1 MNLVANICSAQYHSY
16 TNNIRIDLLTYL
28 IPTELSSAL
37 SSLAQQGSKIVA
49 GGTDVYP
56 ALKQGQAPARLL
68 DVTRIKELSGIATT
82 QTGLRIGAAVTW
94 SEIVKADLP
103 AAFDGLKQA
112 AREVGSLQIQNAGTI
127 AGNLCNASPAADG
140 VPPLLTLDAVVELAS
155 TARGARMVPLQD
167 FILGVR
173 KIALA
178 TDEIVTAIHIPT
190 PPEGAGSAF
199 EKLGSRR
206 YLVISIT
213 MTAAVIK
220 CDADGVITHAR
231 VAVGACS
238 PVAQRLTQLEAN
250 LIGKMP
256 SEVKIAPAHLS
267 VLSPIDDVRGSGTY
281 RLDIVREQ
289 CRRAIQKAAEN
300 G

>member
-1 MNLVANICSAQYHSY
+1 M
-16 TNNIRIDLLTYL
+16 LTYL
-28 IPTELSSAL
+28 IPTELNSAL
-37 SSLAQQGSKIVA
+37 KSLAKAGNKIVA

-56 ALKQGQAPARLL
+56 ALKQGQTPARFL
-68 DVTRIKELSGIATT
+68 DVTRIKELSGVSAT

-94 SEIVKADLP
+94 SEIVKTDLP
-103 AAFDGLKQA
+103 ASFDGLKQS

-140 VPPLLTLDAVVELAS
+140 VPPLLTLDSMVELTSA
-155 TARGARMVPLQD
+155 ARGARMVPLQD

-173 KIALA
+173 KTALA
-178 TDEIVTAIHIPT
+178 VDEMVTAIHIPT

-199 EKLGSRR
+199 EKLGNRK

-220 CDADGVITHAR
+220 CDAQGAITHAR

-238 PVAQRLTQLEAN
+238 PVAQRLTQLEAD
-250 LIGKMP
+250 LIGKKP
-256 SEVKIAPAHLS
+256 SEVEIDAAHLN
-267 VLSPIDDVRGSGTY
+267 VLSPIDDVRGSGSY

-289 CRRAIQKAAEN
+289 CRRAIQKATTD

>member
-1 MNLVANICSAQYHSY
+1 
-16 TNNIRIDLLTYL
+16 LTYL
-28 IPTELSSAL
+28 IPTELNSAL
-37 SSLAQQGSKIVA
+37 TSLAKAGNKIVA

-56 ALKQGQAPARLL
+56 ALKQGQTPASFL
-68 DVTRIKELSGIATT
+68 DVTRIKELSGISTT

-103 AAFDGLKQA
+103 ASFDGLKQS

-155 TARGARMVPLQD
+155 AARGARMVPLQD

-173 KIALA
+173 NTALA
-178 TDEIVTAIHIPT
+178 VDEMVTAIHIPT

-199 EKLGSRR
+199 EKLGSRK

-220 CDADGVITHAR
+220 CDAQGAITHAR

-238 PVAQRLTQLEAN
+238 PVAQRLTHLEAD
-250 LIGKMP
+250 LIGKKP
-256 SEVKIAPAHLS
+256 VEVEIDTAHLS
-267 VLSPIDDVRGSGTY
+267 MLSPIDDVRGSGSY

-289 CRRAIQKAAEN
+289 CRRAIQKAATN

>member
-1 MNLVANICSAQYHSY
+1 M
-16 TNNIRIDLLTYL
+16 TYL
-28 IPTELSSAL
+28 IPTELNSAL
-37 SSLAQQGSKIVA
+37 KSLAKAGNKIVA

-56 ALKQGQAPARLL
+56 ALKQGQTPARFL
-68 DVTRIKELSGIATT
+68 DVTRIKELSGVSAT

-94 SEIVKADLP
+94 SEIVKTDLP
-103 AAFDGLKQA
+103 ASFDGLKQS

-140 VPPLLTLDAVVELAS
+140 VPPLLTLDAMVELTSA
-155 TARGARMVPLQD
+155 ARGARMVPLQD

-173 KIALA
+173 KTALA
-178 TDEIVTAIHIPT
+178 VDEMVTAIHIPT

-199 EKLGSRR
+199 EKLGNRK

-220 CDADGVITHAR
+220 CDAQGAITHAR

-238 PVAQRLTQLEAN
+238 PVAQRLTQLEAD
-250 LIGKMP
+250 LIGKKP
-256 SEVKIAPAHLS
+256 SEVEIDAAHLN
-267 VLSPIDDVRGSGTY
+267 VLSPIDDVRGSGSY

-289 CRRAIQKAAEN
+289 CRRAIQKATTD

>member
-1 MNLVANICSAQYHSY
+1 
-16 TNNIRIDLLTYL
+16 LTYL
-28 IPTELSSAL
+28 IPTELNSAL
-37 SSLAQQGSKIVA
+37 SSLAKAGNKIVA

-68 DVTRIKELSGIATT
+68 DVTRIKELSGISAT

-103 AAFDGLKQA
+103 ATFDGLKQA
-112 AREVGSLQIQNAGTI
+112 AKEVGSLQIQNAGTI

-155 TARGARMVPLQD
+155 AARGARMVPLQD

-173 KIALA
+173 KTALLV
-178 TDEIVTAIHIPT
+178 DEMVTAIHIPN

-199 EKLGSRR
+199 EKLGGRK

-213 MTAAVIK
+213 MTATLIK
-220 CDADGVITHAR
+220 CDAHGTITHAR
-231 VAVGACS
+231 VASGACS
-238 PVAQRLTQLEAN
+238 PVAQRLTHLETD
-250 LIGKMP
+250 LIGMKP
-256 SEVKIAPAHLS
+256 SEVEITSAHLS
-267 VLSPIDDVRGSGTY
+267 VLSPIDDVRGPGSF
-281 RLDIVREQ
+281 RLDVVREQ
-289 CRRAIQKAAEN
+289 CRRAIQKAAAH

>member
-1 MNLVANICSAQYHSY
+1 M
-16 TNNIRIDLLTYL
+16 LTYL
-28 IPTELSSAL
+28 IPIELNSAL
-37 SSLAQQGSKIVA
+37 SSLAKAGNKIVA

-56 ALKQGQAPARLL
+56 ALKQGQAPALLL
-68 DVTRIKELSGIATT
+68 DVTRIKELSGISAT

-94 SEIVKADLP
+94 SEIVKANLP
-103 AAFDGLKQA
+103 PSFEGLKQS

-155 TARGARMVPLQD
+155 AARGARMVPLQD

-173 KIALA
+173 KTALA
-178 TDEIVTAIHIPT
+178 VDEMVTAIHIPT

-199 EKLGSRR
+199 EKLGNRK

-220 CDADGVITHAR
+220 CDAQGAITHAR

-238 PVAQRLTQLEAN
+238 PVAQRLAN
-250 LIGKMP
+250 LETDLIGMKP
-256 SEVKIAPAHLS
+256 SEMEVTPAHLS
-267 VLSPIDDVRGSGTY
+267 VLSPIDDVRGPGSY

-289 CRRAIQKAAEN
+289 CRRAIQKAATH

>member
-1 MNLVANICSAQYHSY
+1 LN
-16 TNNIRIDLLTYL
+16 
-28 IPTELSSAL
+28 SAL
-37 SSLAQQGSKIVA
+37 TSLAKAGNKIVA

-56 ALKQGQAPARLL
+56 ALKQGQTPASFL
-68 DVTRIKELSGIATT
+68 DVTRIKELSGISTT

-103 AAFDGLKQA
+103 ASFDGLKQS

-155 TARGARMVPLQD
+155 AARGARMVPLQD

-173 KIALA
+173 NTALA
-178 TDEIVTAIHIPT
+178 VDEMVTAIHIPT

-199 EKLGSRR
+199 EKLGSRK

-220 CDADGVITHAR
+220 CDAQGAITHAR

-238 PVAQRLTQLEAN
+238 PVAQRLTHLEAD
-250 LIGKMP
+250 LIGKKP
-256 SEVKIAPAHLS
+256 VEVEIDTAHLS
-267 VLSPIDDVRGSGTY
+267 MLSPIDDVRGSGSY

-289 CRRAIQKAAEN
+289 CRRAIQKAATN

>member
-1 MNLVANICSAQYHSY
+1 M
-16 TNNIRIDLLTYL
+16 LTYL
-28 IPTELSSAL
+28 IPTELNSAL
-37 SSLAQQGSKIVA
+37 KSLAKAGNKIVA

-56 ALKQGQAPARLL
+56 ALKQGQTPARFL
-68 DVTRIKELSGIATT
+68 DVTRIKELSGVSAT

-103 AAFDGLKQA
+103 ASFDGLKQS

-140 VPPLLTLDAVVELAS
+140 VPPLLTLDAMVELAS
-155 TARGARMVPLQD
+155 AARGARMVPLQD

-173 KIALA
+173 KTALA
-178 TDEIVTAIHIPT
+178 VDEMVTAIHIPT
-190 PPEGAGSAF
+190 PPKGAGSAF
-199 EKLGSRR
+199 EKLGSRK

-220 CDADGVITHAR
+220 CDAQGAITHAR

-238 PVAQRLTQLEAN
+238 PVAQRLTQLEAD
-250 LIGKMP
+250 LIGKKP
-256 SEVKIAPAHLS
+256 SEVEIDAAHLN
-267 VLSPIDDVRGSGTY
+267 VLSPIDDVRGSGSY

-289 CRRAIQKAAEN
+289 CRRAIQKATTD

>member
-1 MNLVANICSAQYHSY
+1 M
-16 TNNIRIDLLTYL
+16 LTYL
-28 IPTELSSAL
+28 IPTELNSAL
-37 SSLAQQGSKIVA
+37 KSLAKAGNKIVA

-56 ALKQGQAPARLL
+56 ALKQGQTPARFL
-68 DVTRIKELSGIATT
+68 DVTRIKELSGVSAT

-94 SEIVKADLP
+94 SEIVKTDLP
-103 AAFDGLKQA
+103 ASFDGLKQS

-140 VPPLLTLDAVVELAS
+140 VPPLLTLDAMVELTSA
-155 TARGARMVPLQD
+155 ARGARMVPLQD

-173 KIALA
+173 KTALA
-178 TDEIVTAIHIPT
+178 VDEMVTAIHIPT

-199 EKLGSRR
+199 EKLGNRK

-220 CDADGVITHAR
+220 CDAQGAITHAR

-238 PVAQRLTQLEAN
+238 PVAQRLTQLEAD
-250 LIGKMP
+250 LIGKKP
-256 SEVKIAPAHLS
+256 SEVEIDAAHLN
-267 VLSPIDDVRGSGTY
+267 VLSPIDDVRGSGSY

-289 CRRAIQKAAEN
+289 CRRAIQKAATN

>member
-1 MNLVANICSAQYHSY
+1 MIFVANICLTQYRWY
-16 TNNIRIDLLTYL
+16 TNKLRIDLLTYL
-28 IPTELSSAL
+28 IPTELNSAL
-37 SSLAQQGSKIVA
+37 TSLAKVGNKIVA

-56 ALKQGQAPARLL
+56 ALKQGQTPARFL
-68 DVTRIKELSGIATT
+68 DVTRIKELSGFTTT
-82 QTGLRIGAAVTW
+82 QTGLRIGATVTW
-94 SEIVKADLP
+94 SEIAKANLP
-103 AAFDGLKQA
+103 PSFEGLKQS

-155 TARGARMVPLQD
+155 AARGARMVPLQD

-173 KIALA
+173 KTALA
-178 TDEIVTAIHIPT
+178 VDEMVTAIHIPT

-199 EKLGSRR
+199 EKLGSRK

-220 CDADGVITHAR
+220 CDAQGAITYAR

-238 PVAQRLTQLEAN
+238 PVAQRLTHLEAD
-250 LIGKMP
+250 LIGKKP
-256 SEVKIAPAHLS
+256 VEVEIDTAHLS
-267 VLSPIDDVRGSGTY
+267 VLSPIDDVRGSGRY
-281 RLDIVREQ
+281 RSDIVREQ
-289 CRRAIQKAAEN
+289 CRRAIQKAAPN

>member
-1 MNLVANICSAQYHSY
+1 M
-16 TNNIRIDLLTYL
+16 TYL
-28 IPTELSSAL
+28 SPSTLEAAL
-37 SSLAQQGSKIVA
+37 ASLATQQCAIVA

-56 ALKQGQAPARLL
+56 ALKQGHAPTRLL
-68 DVTRIKELSGIATT
+68 DVTRIKELSGISAT

-103 AAFDGLKQA
+103 AAFDGLKRA
-112 AREVGSLQIQNAGTI
+112 AKEVGSLQIQNAGTI

-140 VPPLLTLDAVVELAS
+140 VPPFLTLDAVVELAS
-155 TARGARMVPLQD
+155 AARGSRMLPLQD
-167 FILGVR
+167 FILGAR
-173 KIALA
+173 KTAREA
-178 TDEIVTAIHIPT
+178 DEVLTAIHIPT

-199 EKLGSRR
+199 EKLGSRK

-220 CDADGVITHAR
+220 CDAQGAITHAR

-238 PVAQRLTQLEAN
+238 PVAQRLTQIEAD
-250 LIGKMP
+250 LIGMKP
-256 SEVKIAPAHLS
+256 SEVEITTAQLS
-267 VLSPIDDVRGSGTY
+267 ILSPIDDVRGSAGY

-289 CRRAIQKAAEN
+289 CRRAIQKAARH

>member
-1 MNLVANICSAQYHSY
+1 
-16 TNNIRIDLLTYL
+16 
-28 IPTELSSAL
+28 
-37 SSLAQQGSKIVA
+37 VA

-68 DVTRIKELSGIATT
+68 DVTRIKELSGISAT
-82 QTGLRIGAAVTW
+82 QTGLRVGAAVTW

-103 AAFDGLKQA
+103 ATFDGLKQA
-112 AREVGSLQIQNAGTI
+112 AKEVGSLQIQNAGTI

-155 TARGARMVPLQD
+155 AARGARMVPLQD

-173 KIALA
+173 KTALLV
-178 TDEIVTAIHIPT
+178 DEMVTAIHIPN

-199 EKLGSRR
+199 EKLGSRK

-213 MTAAVIK
+213 MTATLIK
-220 CDADGVITHAR
+220 CDAHGTITHAR
-231 VAVGACS
+231 VASGACS
-238 PVAQRLTQLEAN
+238 PVAQRLTHLETD
-250 LIGKMP
+250 LIGMKP
-256 SEVKIAPAHLS
+256 SEVEITSAHLS
-267 VLSPIDDVRGSGTY
+267 VLSPIDDVRGPGSF
-281 RLDIVREQ
+281 RLDVVREQ
-289 CRRAIQKAAEN
+289 CRRAIQKAAAH